1 MRIIA
6 VLVIAFWMLAGGV
19 GHILSPEEFFPVVP
33 GWLPKWEVV
42 ILSGIA
48 ELILGVGVLI
58 PRTRALAG
66 LGFAIMCAVYL
77 PLHVW
82 DFFRPDPIFPV
93 PVGASIRILVQFVLI
108 GLGWYLWR
116 SRPAKTA

>member
-1 MRIIA
+1 MRILATAIIA
-6 VLVIAFWMLAGGV
+6 LWMLAGGV
-19 GHILSPEEFFPVVP
+19 AHLLVPEQFYPIVP

-58 PRTRALAG
+58 PRLRALAG

-82 DFFRPDPIFPV
+82 DFFRPDPVFAV
-93 PVGASIRILVQFVLI
+93 PFAATIRIVVQFVLI
-108 GLGWYLWR
+108 GLGWTLWR
-116 SRPAKTA
+116 APYAR